1 MTTVKDILDKKG
13 REVCSIE
20 SSQSAYQAVEMMES
34 KNIGALIV
42 SGKDSLLAGIIS
54 ERDCVRK
61 VMLQNRSATET
72 SIAEIMTPDVVVAD
86 EDTTTDLCMAL
97 MSRNQ
102 IRHLPVMDRGTPVGI
117 ITAGDL
123 MKHTIKEQSMTIEE
137 LESFIFV
144 EQGGEG

>member
-1 MTTVKDILDKKG
+1 MTTVKDILEKKG
-13 REVCSIE
+13 RQVWSIE
-20 SSQSAYQAVEMMES
+20 SSRSALQAVEMMES

-42 SGKDSLLAGIIS
+42 SSEDSRLAGIIS

-72 SIAEIMTPDVVVAD
+72 TVAEIMTSNVVVAR

-102 IRHLPVMDRGTPVGI
+102 IRHLPVMAIDTPVGI
-117 ITAGDL
+117 ITTGDL
-123 MKHTIKEQSMTIEE
+123 MKHTIEEQSMTIEE